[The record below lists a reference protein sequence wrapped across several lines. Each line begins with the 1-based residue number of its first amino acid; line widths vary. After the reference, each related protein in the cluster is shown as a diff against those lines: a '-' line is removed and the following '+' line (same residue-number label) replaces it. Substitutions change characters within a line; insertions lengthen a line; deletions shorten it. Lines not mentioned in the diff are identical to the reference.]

1 MDLRKIWF
9 IGLALALTLCGCAAK
24 ETLETIADDIPA
36 EPVLGEMREISARLP
51 DGAVSPVL
59 SSEAE
64 QLYLSE
70 DYEILVQTCPAGNLN
85 DTIQKLTGFDKD
97 QLTVIETEQDGT
109 RRYDFVWASAGEDG
123 ERLGRAAILDDGS
136 YHYCLSVLRDAEG
149 EKSQVV
155 WSEVFSSFG
164 LV

>member
-1 MDLRKIWF
+1 MRKLLF
-9 IGLALALTLCGCAAK
+9 IVLTLALILCGCAAK

-36 EPVLGEMREISARLP
+36 EPVLGQMREISVRLP

-70 DYEILVQTCPAGNLN
+70 DYEILVQTCPAGNLD
-85 DTIQKLTGFDKD
+85 DTIQKLTGFDKN
-97 QLTVIETEQDGT
+97 QLTVMETEQDGVS
-109 RRYDFVWASAGEDG
+109 RYDFVWVSAGEEG

-136 YHYCLSVLRDAEG
+136 YHYCLSVLRDAQG

-155 WSEVFSSFG
+155 WSEVFSSFS
-164 LV
+164 LA